1 MLQRTLTAIKMKNFK
16 VPSYYRYFKLYNQ
29 FKDACLTT
37 WTYFSIQQVV
47 RPYLGIHQ
55 EVSVRKSTIYIVAI
69 YIYIYTLYIYSSKES
84 SQQPNTVHAPNTSF
98 KVSHAT

>member
-55 EVSVRKSTIYIVAI
+55 EVSVRKSTIYI
-69 YIYIYTLYIYSSKES
+69 
-84 SQQPNTVHAPNTSF
+84 
-98 KVSHAT
+98 

>member
-1 MLQRTLTAIKMKNFK
+1 MKNFK

-55 EVSVRKSTIYIVAI
+55 EVSVRKSTMYIVI
-69 YIYIYTLYIYSSKES
+69 YIYIYIYIYIHTLYIYSSKES